1 MPYSFLSRFR
11 IKAEKEAQFLELVP
25 QLEAISQREP
35 WTLAYK
41 FYRLDDPGMF
51 AVYESFTDESA
62 DAKHQQ
68 NPESAD
74 VIAAMIACIDGSYTR
89 EYLRDLP

>member
-11 IKAEKEAQFLELVP
+11 IKPEKESQFLTLVP

-41 FYRLDDPGMF
+41 FYRLDEPGMF

-74 VIAAMIACIDGSYTR
+74 VIAAMIECIDGSYTR

>member
-1 MPYSFLSRFR
+1 MAFSFLSRFR
-11 IKAEKEAQFLELVP
+11 IKSEKEAEFLALAKE
-25 QLEAISQREP
+25 LEAISQREP

-68 NPESAD
+68 NPESTH
-74 VIAAMIACIDGSYTR
+74 VIAAMIECIDGGYTR
-89 EYLRDLP
+89 EYLHDLP

>member
-11 IKAEKEAQFLELVP
+11 IKPEKEAQFLTLVP

-68 NPESAD
+68 NPESAG
-74 VIAAMIACIDGSYTR
+74 VIAAMIECIDGSYTR

>member
-11 IKAEKEAQFLELVP
+11 IKPEKEAQFLALVP

-62 DAKHQQ
+62 DSKHQQ
-68 NPESAD
+68 NPESAE
-74 VIAAMIACIDGSYTR
+74 VIAAMIECIDGSYTR